1 MYFLFAFILL
11 IIVYLYLIFP
21 SARKHPDREVF
32 KNSFIAHRGFHSDFI
47 PENSLSAFS
56 KAVEN
61 GYGIELD
68 IHITRDGEIVVFHDD
83 SLERMCGVDLK
94 IEELTLA
101 EIKQYSLSNT
111 DEKIPTF
118 KDVLALVDGKVPL
131 IVELKSMNVNNN
143 IFCETVNEILSG
155 YKGKYCVESFNPF
168 AVAWYKKHRKNI
180 FRGQLAQNT
189 KKKPFIAK
197 ISSAFLIN
205 FLVRPDFIAFEQ
217 KYSNNINFRIQKL
230 LGAFCVGWTF
240 KSQKDVDKKKNVF
253 SSFIFEK
260 FNP

>member
-1 MYFLFAFILL
+1 MYFLLAFILL
-11 IIVYLYLIFP
+11 LIIYFYLIFP
-21 SARKHPDREVF
+21 AVRKHPDREVF
-32 KNSFIAHRGFHSDFI
+32 KDLFVAHRGLHSDFI

-68 IHITRDGEIVVFHDD
+68 IHITRDGEIVVFHDE
-83 SLERMCGVDLK
+83 SLVRMCGADK
-94 IEELTLA
+94 IIEELTLE
-101 EIKQYSLSNT
+101 EIKQYRLLNT

-118 KDVLALVDGKVPL
+118 KEVLALVDGRVPL
-131 IVELKSMNVNNN
+131 IVELKSMKVKNNV
-143 IFCETVNEILSG
+143 FCEKVNEILSG

-168 AVAWYKKHRKNI
+168 AVAWYKKHRKDI

-189 KKKPFIAK
+189 KNKEFIAK
-197 ISSAFLIN
+197 ISSAFLVN

-217 KYSNNINFRIQKL
+217 KYSKNINLRIQKL
-230 LGAFCVGWTF
+230 LGAFLVGWTF
-240 KSQKDVDKKKNVF
+240 RTQKDIDKNKDVF
-253 SSFIFEK
+253 SSYIFEK